1 MLRFLEE
8 WRENLDKSYGVGGIL
23 TEPSKAFDCI
33 PHELLLA
40 NLVAYGVDKFSF
52 R

>member
-1 MLRFLEE
+1 MLRFLQE
-8 WRENLDKSYGVGGIL
+8 WRENLEKSYGVGGIL

-33 PHELLLA
+33 PHVLA